1 MLRNRLHSSENLANF
16 VAYMIGKMNKYIL
29 TLIAACALLPMR
41 AQSLV
46 SHHFEERS
54 LSLGGGYTNMLDT
67 YLSPLHYEGAH
78 VTLVSEC
85 FSQTEAP
92 SRRWY
97 AQSLF
102 ALHGDYT
109 TPRSGNGLTVGGMA
123 DYSYSQYYCFS
134 FGGDKRRAF
143 LYVGPQTQLRI
154 GGIYNLRNS
163 NNPAQLKLGVNLA
176 ASAIA
181 KYGFSLWD
189 IPMKVRLQTD
199 LPLLGTAFAP
209 DYGQSYYEIF
219 YLGQSGGCVHMT
231 SLHNNLS
238 LRTNLSCDIELRPC
252 TLRFTLGNDLYQWWL
267 GNQHYRMFT
276 HSVML
281 GYVRNLYRIVR
292 DDKVRPYVPY

>member
-1 MLRNRLHSSENLANF
+1 ME
-16 VAYMIGKMNKYIL
+16 MKKYIL
-29 TLIAACALLPMR
+29 TLIAACAALSMV
-41 AQSLV
+41 AQSLT

-54 LSLGGGYTNMLDT
+54 FSLGGGYTNLLDT
-67 YLSPLHYEGAH
+67 YLSPLHYGGAH
-78 VTLVSEC
+78 VALMGEC
-85 FSQTEAP
+85 FSQTDVP
-92 SRRWY
+92 NGRWY

-123 DYSYSQYYCFS
+123 DYSYSQYYS
-134 FGGDKRRAF
+134 FPLWGNKQRAC
-143 LYVGPQTQLRI
+143 LYVGPQAQLRI

-181 KYGFSLWD
+181 KYAFSLWNV
-189 IPMKVRLQTD
+189 PMKVRLQTD

-219 YLGQSGGCVHMT
+219 YLGQSGGCAHVT

-238 LRTNLSCDIELRPC
+238 LRTYLSCDVELRPC
-252 TLRFTLGNDLYQWWL
+252 TLRLTLGNDLYQWTL
-267 GNQHYRMFT
+267 GRQHYRMFT

-281 GYVRNLYRIVR
+281 GYVRNLYRVVR
-292 DDKVRPYVPY
+292 DDTVVKYVPY